1 MVFGFTQ
8 YSSIS
13 EIDSAVGS
21 VTLMSGGCAA
31 GAALSQCKSSLFEG
45 DAGGKAR
52 VLIVLIAGS
61 STDDVSSAASS
72 LKTAGVKIIAVGMG
86 SSFVQSQLTSMAF
99 SSSYVLTAASYG
111 GLAGIT
117 GSITSL
123 ISQGFFEFV
132 PILYCFFDSNL
143 GTLSLRVIWYYQLS

>member
-61 STDDVSSAASS
+61 STDDVSSAAGS

-99 SSSYVLTAASYG
+99 SSSSVLTAASYG

-117 GSITSL
+117 GRITSL
-123 ISQGFFEFV
+123 ISQGF
-132 PILYCFFDSNL
+132 
-143 GTLSLRVIWYYQLS
+143 

>member
-61 STDDVSSAASS
+61 STDDVSSSASS

-99 SSSYVLTAASYG
+99 SSS
-111 GLAGIT
+111 
-117 GSITSL
+117 
-123 ISQGFFEFV
+123 QGF
-132 PILYCFFDSNL
+132 
-143 GTLSLRVIWYYQLS
+143 